1 MHNPTESSACIR
13 KANKCYTYYMY
24 FHQSLFHVQVNSHV
38 HTTYEKNKN
47 FVQFQKENVAADLNG
62 SYRNQ
67 LQSGGPALCSSPT
80 HLNQQ
85 VMARGIITWAYEI
98 LQLPLRWWMKLL
110 STKAVQKF
118 YSFDKPSFTFMFHF
132 FQKWIRFGLVGG
144 NLWVSWGQ
152 V

>member
-1 MHNPTESSACIR
+1 MHNPKESPTCIR
-13 KANKCYTYYMY
+13 KDNKCCTYY

-38 HTTYEKNKN
+38 HTTHENNKK

-85 VMARGIITWAYEI
+85 VMALVSLHE
-98 LQLPLRWWMKLL
+98 QM
-110 STKAVQKF
+110 
-118 YSFDKPSFTFMFHF
+118 
-132 FQKWIRFGLVGG
+132 RFRSCLYDDE
-144 NLWVSWGQ
+144 
-152 V
+152 